1 LYHYLG
7 PQNQEVQVKTDHDM
21 EKRKNVMQ
29 RQTAIVGGSSGIG
42 QALLQAL
49 DADGHSLWNL
59 SRRPPSGPPN
69 VRHLPW
75 DATEGEPDGDLPE
88 RLDGL
93 VYCPGN
99 IRLQPFARTS
109 DEEFRQ
115 DFELNCLGAV
125 RALRSLLPALR
136 KSPAASVVLMS
147 TVAVQTGMP
156 FHASIAAA
164 KGAVEGLTRSLAA
177 ELAPRIRVNAVAPS
191 LTDTPLAGALLGS
204 EDKRKQAATR
214 HPLGRV
220 GSAGEIAGCIRFLLA
235 PEAGWISGQV
245 LAIDGGLA
253 SLRLF
258 K

>member
-1 LYHYLG
+1 MAQQQY
-7 PQNQEVQVKTDHDM
+7 
-21 EKRKNVMQ
+21 
-29 RQTAIVGGSSGIG
+29 AIVGGSSGIG

-59 SRRPPSGPPN
+59 SRRPPSVPPG

-75 DATEGEPDGDLPE
+75 DATAGIPEGNLPE

-99 IRLQPFARTS
+99 IRLQPFPRTS
-109 DEEFRQ
+109 DEDFRQ

-125 RALRSLLPALR
+125 RALRALLPALR
-136 KSPAASVVLMS
+136 KSPAASVVLIS
-147 TVAVQTGMP
+147 TVAVQAGMP
-156 FHASIAAA
+156 FHTSIAAA

-191 LTDTPLAGALLGS
+191 LTDTPLAAALLGS
-204 EDKRKQAATR
+204 EEKRKQAAVR

-220 GSAGEIAGCIRFLLA
+220 GNAEEIAGCIRFLLG
-235 PEAGWISGQV
+235 PGAGWISGQV
-245 LAIDGGLA
+245 LAVDGGLG